1 MLLTTSQ
8 AQVYAGFW
16 GVATAAAAAVAAQQR
31 VRLREELPAYGRF
44 LRVPWKLITFLLSGG
59 FFVLVAPYTPDPTW
73 DRIDAAFMSIA
84 TFLTA
89 PWAVGTLTRVARKQ
103 APASLA
109 LLAAVVWM
117 WSASW
122 SYDAYIWWR
131 DGVYPPTWWSNI
143 IASSVLY
150 ACAGLFWS
158 LEYRDGVTFTF
169 LHDGWAPRSGGG
181 WRLVALASVL
191 GGLVLAMML
200 PFVADLLPGVLP
212 R

>member
-1 MLLTTSQ
+1 MALTTLQ

-16 GVATAAAAAVAAQQR
+16 GVATAAATAVAAR
-31 VRLREELPAYGRF
+31 HRLRLGEELPAYGRF
-44 LRVPWKLITFLLSGG
+44 LRIPWKFATFLLSGG

-84 TFLTA
+84 AFLTA
-89 PWAVGTLTRVARKQ
+89 PWAVGTLARVARKQ

-131 DGVYPPTWWSNI
+131 DGVYPSTWWSNI

-158 LEYRDGVTFTF
+158 LEYREGVTFTF
-169 LHDGWAPRSGGG
+169 LHDGWAPRRGGG
-181 WRLVALASVL
+181 WRLVILAAIL

-200 PFVADLLPGVLP
+200 PFVEDLLPGKSP